1 MRNRLLACL
10 FAASAGCAATSEEI
24 WEPNTGAG
32 KADGVTLVDGA
43 TIPSQLA
50 DPTKHYLSS
59 RGKASLDAVSYPSLL
74 DYDSPAVRRIDGAVP
89 GHFDHRIEL
98 AELVYLEGVL
108 SSTELED
115 LKPVWRL
122 MIAPDGPAVEL
133 HDPFPDMSIAPA
145 LTPPT
150 GTQPGVAQLTVPD
163 LTEHKTLVPIG
174 TLTLVRFDDVHIK
187 ESRHLNTAKH
197 EWDGSME
204 MKISRS
210 TYLKD
215 YPHVIAIDL
224 DTREEKALNGSNAL
238 TVGGN
243 MVIER
248 YAGHGE
254 PVERILV
261 KAPRL
266 PSTETIPLDEYL
278 DYDIVQR
285 PGLAAPREVSIGVY
299 LDGAFAVTFERDPY
313 GSPGATYIGTNAE
326 GVKAVD
332 TPLSSLGGGHYK
344 IAADVALDLY
354 PTGLVVAHHGGE
366 AKRLTFAMSGSTKV
380 LTGSA
385 GSMPFIFDPATNKLT
400 YGTAST
406 TLTASM
412 RTP

>member
-1 MRNRLLACL
+1 MRDRLLACL
-10 FAASAGCAATSEEI
+10 FAASAGCAGTSDEI
-24 WEPNTGAG
+24 WEPTTSDG

-59 RGKASLDAVSYPSLL
+59 RTKRSLDNVSYPSLL
-74 DYDSPAVRRIDGAVP
+74 DYDSAAVRRIDGAVP
-89 GHFDHRIEL
+89 NHYDGRIEL
-98 AELVYLEGVL
+98 AELVALEGVL
-108 SSTELED
+108 TATELEG
-115 LKPVWRL
+115 LKPVWKL
-122 MIAPDGPAVEL
+122 MIAPDGPAIEL
-133 HDPFPDMSIAPA
+133 SDPFPNMSLEPT

-150 GTQPGVAQLTVPD
+150 GSQAGVAQLVVPD
-163 LTEHKTLVPIG
+163 LTSHKTLVPIG

-187 ESRHLNTAKH
+187 ESRSLNTAMH
-197 EWDGSME
+197 QWSGSME
-204 MKISRS
+204 MSISRS

-224 DTREEKALNGSNAL
+224 DTREETALNGNNSL

-243 MVIER
+243 MVLER
-248 YAGHGE
+248 YAGHE
-254 PVERILV
+254 AVERILIN
-261 KAPRL
+261 APRL
-266 PSTETIPLDEYL
+266 PATETIPLDEYL

-285 PGLAAPREVSIGVY
+285 PGVAAPREVHIGVY
-299 LDGAFAVTFERDPY
+299 ADGAFAVTFERDPY
-313 GSPGATYIGTNAE
+313 GAFGTTYIGTDAE

-344 IAADVALDLY
+344 IAADVAVDLY

-366 AKRLTFAMSGSTKV
+366 AKRLTFAMNGSAKV

-385 GSMPFIFDPATNKLT
+385 GGMPFIFNPATNQLT
-400 YGTAST
+400 YGTSSK

>member
-10 FAASAGCAATSEEI
+10 FAASAGCAATSDEI

-32 KADGVTLVDGA
+32 KADGVTFVDGA

-50 DPTKHYLSS
+50 DPAKRYLSS
-59 RGKASLDAVSYPSLL
+59 RSKASLDAVTYPSLL
-74 DYDSPAVRRIDGAVP
+74 DYDSPAVRQIDGAVP

-98 AELVYLEGVL
+98 AELVALEGVL
-108 SSTELED
+108 SSTELEG
-115 LKPVWRL
+115 LKPVWTL
-122 MIAPDGPAVEL
+122 MIAPEAPAVEL
-133 HDPFPDMSIAPA
+133 DDPYPDMSIAPT

-163 LTEHKTLVPIG
+163 LTNHKTLVPIG
-174 TLTLVRFDDVHIK
+174 TLTLIRFDDVHIK
-187 ESRHLNTAKH
+187 EQRSLRTAAH
-197 EWDGSME
+197 EWTGSIE
-204 MKISRS
+204 MTISRS

-224 DTREEKALNGSNAL
+224 DTREETVLNGTNAL
-238 TVGGN
+238 KVGGN

-266 PSTETIPLDEYL
+266 PSSETIPLDEYL
-278 DYDIVQR
+278 DYDVVQR
-285 PGLAAPREVSIGVY
+285 TGVAAPRDVSIGVY

-313 GSPGATYIGTNAE
+313 GSDGATYVGTNAE

-332 TPLSSLGGGHYK
+332 TPISSLGGGHYK
-344 IAADVALDLY
+344 IASDVALDVY

-366 AKRLTFAMSGSTKV
+366 AKRLTFAMSGSAKV

-385 GSMPFIFDPATNKLT
+385 GTMPFIFNPATNQLT
-400 YGTAST
+400 YGTSSK